1 MGSRVD
7 EKPTVYN
14 TLAQNHNFLKCASA
28 CILCACLHMIVSV
41 YTCVYGVC
49 GVCMVCVV
57 CVWWVCVCGVYRVPE
72 DCSELQQSILKVTVY
87 INMLISTTNY

>member
-28 CILCACLHMIVSV
+28 CIVCAQDCECIHM
-41 YTCVYGVC
+41 
-49 GVCMVCVV
+49 CVV
-57 CVWWVCVCGVYRVPE
+57 CVCVCVRVCGGCACVVCECVYRVPE
-72 DCSELQQSILKVTVY
+72 VCSELQQSILKVTVY